1 MKKYLCGARS
11 LAAALLVL
19 SVLILG
25 VQSPAQ
31 AGLTLTLDDGTNPV
45 ITVADT
51 DNDGYVYYSG
61 AIGNWIM
68 NLSGGFSV
76 GNLMDLVSGNVSS
89 SAGGTMTVTLTDTDF
104 SDLSSFHVG
113 GTTGGSVTFNLYN
126 DSNLVASY
134 TGDTPSFSTDIA
146 SLTST
151 GSITEIEAV
160 IIHEG
165 SAMSSFDANVVQNPV
180 PVPAAFWL
188 LGSGLMG
195 LIGIRRRGARG

>member
-25 VQSPAQ
+25 IQSPAQ

>member
-195 LIGIRRRGARG
+195 LIGIRRRGSRG

>member
-113 GTTGGSVTFNLYN
+113 GTTGGTVTFNLYN

>member
-195 LIGIRRRGARG
+195 LIGIRRRVARV

>member
-25 VQSPAQ
+25 IQSPAQ

-195 LIGIRRRGARG
+195 LIGIRRRVARV

>member
-134 TGDTPSFSTDIA
+134 TGDTPSVSTDIA

>member
-1 MKKYLCGARS
+1 M
-11 LAAALLVL
+11 LVL

-25 VQSPAQ
+25 IQSPAQ

>member
-11 LAAALLVL
+11 LAVALLVL

-25 VQSPAQ
+25 IQSPAQ
-31 AGLTLTLDDGTNPV
+31 ADLTLTLDDGTNPV
-45 ITVADT
+45 ITAADT
-51 DNDGYVYYSG
+51 DHDGYVYYSG

-134 TGDTPSFSTDIA
+134 TAGTPSFSTDIT

-151 GSITEIEAV
+151 GSVTEIEAV
-160 IIHEG
+160 ITHSG
-165 SAMSSFDANVVQNPV
+165 STMSSFDANVVQNPV

-195 LIGIRRRGARG
+195 LIGIRRRVARG